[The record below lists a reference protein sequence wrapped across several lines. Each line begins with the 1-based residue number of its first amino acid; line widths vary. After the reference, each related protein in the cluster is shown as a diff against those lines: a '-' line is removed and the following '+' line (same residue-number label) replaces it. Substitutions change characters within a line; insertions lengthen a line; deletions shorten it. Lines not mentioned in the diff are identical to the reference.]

1 MTMLTLCAK
10 TVQKIVT
17 LVIVMDSVV
26 HVLLQLIY
34 LQIIRHVDNVTQ
46 DTMVM
51 IMMEFVRLVF
61 RPAYRAV
68 QLHNVT
74 SVALDLFYMMS
85 NV

>member
-1 MTMLTLCAK
+1 MTMITLCAK
-10 TVQKIVT
+10 TVQQIVS

-46 DTMVM
+46 ENLVM
-51 IMMEFVRLVF
+51 IAMDIVRLVF

-74 SVALDLFYMMS
+74 SVALDMFYMMC